1 MTGHWVDDRSIR
13 IRFWIYFSGLALFIL
28 ILLWLLQIVFLNS
41 FYKSMKIREVERAGE
56 DIASQFEEDSF
67 EETILYYSL
76 QKGVHVQVF
85 NEHGQLIFPN
95 SPSDIYYQPGLE
107 RMDLQSY
114 FTPLLRKGLKSKVF
128 VEPTGDTQT
137 SSIFYVNY
145 LGQVGSEKYFLTANT
160 TLNPVDTTI
169 DILKNQLIIISAI
182 SITVAFILAY
192 FLSNRLAAPLT
203 SMAKTARELAYGN
216 YDVEFPESEYK
227 EINDLA
233 KTLNYATGELTKTL
247 ELRKDLIAN
256 VSHDLKTPLTVIK
269 SYGEMIRDISGDNRE
284 LREKH
289 IETILQETD
298 YVTTFVNDMLDLS
311 KVESELED
319 LKVYPLSLEELTR
332 EVLERFK
339 LVVERDHYDIRLLV
353 TSNRLILGDRSKL
366 RQVLYNFIS
375 NAINYSKENKTIEIT
390 VEDREDKVIFSVR
403 DYGQGIKEEMIP
415 HIWERYTRGRDN
427 YERQVV
433 GTGLGLYISRN
444 ILQLHGFTYGV
455 ESEVGKGSCFYF
467 EAPAYEEEN
476 NVKII

>member
-1 MTGHWVDDRSIR
+1 MTKYWVDDRSIR

-28 ILLWLLQIVFLNS
+28 ILLWLLQIVFINS
-41 FYKSMKIREVERAGE
+41 FYQSMKIREVERAGE
-56 DIASQFEEDSF
+56 DIAARFEEDSF

-85 NEHGQLIFPN
+85 NEWGQLIFPS
-95 SPSDIYYQPGLE
+95 SPSDIFYQPGLE
-107 RMDLQSY
+107 RMDLEKY
-114 FTPLLRKGLKSKVF
+114 FSPLIKKGIRSKVF
-128 VEPTGDTQT
+128 VEPASESET
-137 SSIFYVNY
+137 SSIFYVYY

-182 SITVAFILAY
+182 SFTAAFILAY
-192 FLSNRLAAPLT
+192 FLSNRLAEPLT
-203 SMAKTARELAYGN
+203 SMSKTARELAYGN
-216 YDVEFPESEYK
+216 YDVEFPEGGYK

-233 KTLNYATGELTKTL
+233 KALNYATGELTKTL

-269 SYGEMIRDISGDNRE
+269 SYGEMIRDISGDNKE

-289 IETILQETD
+289 IDTILQETD
-298 YVTTFVNDMLDLS
+298 YLTTFVNDMLDLS

-319 LKVYPLSLEELTR
+319 LQVNPLSLEELSY

-339 LVVERDHYDIRLLV
+339 LVIERDHYDIKLSVL
-353 TSNRLILGDRSKL
+353 SHRLILGDKSKL

-375 NAINYSKENKTIEIT
+375 NAINYSKDEKVIEIT
-390 VEDREDKVIFSVR
+390 IEDEGDKVLFSVK
-403 DYGQGIKEEMIP
+403 DHGPGIEEELIP

-444 ILQLHGFTYGV
+444 ILQLHGFSYGV
-455 ESEVGKGSCFYF
+455 DSEVGKGSCFYF
-467 EAPAYEEEN
+467 KAPAYEEDN
-476 NVKII
+476 